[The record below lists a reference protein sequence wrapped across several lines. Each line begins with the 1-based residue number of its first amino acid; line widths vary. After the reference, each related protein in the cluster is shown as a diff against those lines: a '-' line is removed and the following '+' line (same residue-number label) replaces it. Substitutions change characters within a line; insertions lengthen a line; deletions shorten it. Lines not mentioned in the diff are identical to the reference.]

1 MKTFS
6 QSIFIAVILLAAL
19 FTGCAD
25 DNEHSLSLHSGK
37 LSIYDFSPSTG
48 KGGTQVLINGEQFP
62 LDAAAINVA
71 INGVQLPILRSNEE
85 QLVVEIP
92 DNEEVGI
99 APINIQINGQSIQSK
114 EPFTFLKTKLS
125 GFTPEYGK
133 AGTKVRVYM
142 ENLPDKIADLKAT
155 YNNLEADCTAEDG
168 YFIVTIPETD
178 YGTYPIIIRFNGRT
192 LATENFEYKELL
204 FERTLTTL
212 PGSSEFNI
220 MCADWEYRRGGI
232 AVDDNGNVYL
242 TDIGNLRVR
251 KIASDGAVSAVAGS
265 GSESTV
271 DWGLEWRFENGGTG
285 SYNAVVRPTD
295 LKMDSKGNMYICDD
309 WTGATVCFEPDGKAL
324 YLGYQAAISIAID
337 EANNRLYAMKA
348 NGDIS
353 LKDLNDS
360 GAPPKNEGILIITGD
375 GNCGGMEVDKRTGD
389 LYVTNIGSNKII
401 KYIKD
406 AWSTPIVVAGNGRS
420 GNADGPVGEATF
432 ASPWGLAIT
441 EEGNLLVAGNGTAT
455 ASIANADQSVRYID
469 QSKGMVTT
477 FAGSGTS
484 GNVDE
489 SFNVLSFAGVN
500 SSVETLSAAFGCPS
514 AVCVSKNGTV
524 YVLDRRNNCVKK
536 ITTIEK

>member
-1 MKTFS
+1 MKIFS

-25 DNEHSLSLHSGK
+25 DNEHSLSLYSGK

-62 LDAAAINVA
+62 LDVAAINVT

-99 APINIQINGQSIQSK
+99 ASINIEINGQSIQSK
-114 EPFTFLKTKLS
+114 APFTFLKTKIS

-142 ENLPDKIADLKAT
+142 ESLPDKITDLKAT
-155 YNNLEADCTAEDG
+155 YNSLEADCTVEDG

-178 YGTYPIIIRFNGRT
+178 YGTYPIIISFNGRT

-251 KIASDGAVSAVAGS
+251 KIASDGAVSVVAGS

-271 DWGLEWRFENGGTG
+271 DWGLNWRFENSGTG

-295 LKMDSKGNMYICDD
+295 LKMDRKGNMYICDD

-337 EANNRLYAMKA
+337 EANNRLYAMKS

-353 LKDLNDS
+353 LKDLNDN
-360 GAPPKNEGILIITGD
+360 GATPKNEGTLIITGD

-389 LYVTNIGSNKII
+389 LYVTNIATNKII

-406 AWSTPIVVAGNGRS
+406 AWSTPIVVAGSGRS
-420 GNADGPVGEATF
+420 GNADGPVGEASF

-441 EEGNLLVAGNGTAT
+441 EEGNLLVAGNGTAA
-455 ASIANADQSVRYID
+455 ASTANADQSVRYID

-484 GNVDE
+484 GNVDG
-489 SFNVLSFAGVN
+489 SFDVLSFAGVN
-500 SSVETLSAAFGCPS
+500 SSVEALSAAFGCPS

>member
-1 MKTFS
+1 MKIFS

-25 DNEHSLSLHSGK
+25 DNEHSLSLYSGK

-62 LDAAAINVA
+62 LDVAAINVT

-99 APINIQINGQSIQSK
+99 APINIEINGQSIQSK
-114 EPFTFLKTKLS
+114 APFTFLKTKIS

-142 ENLPDKIADLKAT
+142 ESLPDKITDLKAT
-155 YNNLEADCTAEDG
+155 YNSLEADCTVEDG

-178 YGTYPIIIRFNGRT
+178 YGTYPIIISFNGRT

-251 KIASDGAVSAVAGS
+251 KIASDGAVSVVAGS

-271 DWGLEWRFENGGTG
+271 DWGLNWRFENSGTG

-295 LKMDSKGNMYICDD
+295 LKMDRKGNMYICDD

-337 EANNRLYAMKA
+337 EANNRLYAMKS

-353 LKDLNDS
+353 LKDLNDN
-360 GAPPKNEGILIITGD
+360 GATPKNEGTLIITGD

-389 LYVTNIGSNKII
+389 LYVTNIATNKII

-406 AWSTPIVVAGNGRS
+406 AWSTPIVVAGSGRS
-420 GNADGPVGEATF
+420 GNADGPVGEASF

-441 EEGNLLVAGNGTAT
+441 EEGNLLVAGNGTAA
-455 ASIANADQSVRYID
+455 ASTANADQSVRYID

-484 GNVDE
+484 GNVDG
-489 SFNVLSFAGVN
+489 SFDVLSFAGVN
-500 SSVETLSAAFGCPS
+500 SSVEALSAAFGCPS

>member
-1 MKTFS
+1 MKIFS

-25 DNEHSLSLHSGK
+25 DNEHSLSLYSGK

-62 LDAAAINVA
+62 LDVAAINVT

-99 APINIQINGQSIQSK
+99 APINIEINGQSIQSK
-114 EPFTFLKTKLS
+114 APFTFLKTKIS

-142 ENLPDKIADLKAT
+142 ESLPDKITDLKAT
-155 YNNLEADCTAEDG
+155 YNSLEADCTVEDG

-178 YGTYPIIIRFNGRT
+178 YGTYPIIISFNGRT

-251 KIASDGAVSAVAGS
+251 KIASDGAVSVVAGS

-271 DWGLEWRFENGGTG
+271 DWGLNWRFENSGTG

-295 LKMDSKGNMYICDD
+295 LKMDRKGNMYICDD

-337 EANNRLYAMKA
+337 EANNRLYAMKS

-353 LKDLNDS
+353 LKDLNDN
-360 GAPPKNEGILIITGD
+360 GATPKNEGTLIITGD

-389 LYVTNIGSNKII
+389 LYVTNIATNKII

-406 AWSTPIVVAGNGRS
+406 AWSTPIVVAGSGRS
-420 GNADGPVGEATF
+420 GNADGPVGEASF

-441 EEGNLLVAGNGTAT
+441 EEGNLLVAGNGTAA
-455 ASIANADQSVRYID
+455 ASTANADQSVRYID
-469 QSKGMVTT
+469 QSKGVVTT

-484 GNVDE
+484 GNVDG
-489 SFNVLSFAGVN
+489 SFDVLSFAGVN
-500 SSVETLSAAFGCPS
+500 SSVEALSAAFGCPS